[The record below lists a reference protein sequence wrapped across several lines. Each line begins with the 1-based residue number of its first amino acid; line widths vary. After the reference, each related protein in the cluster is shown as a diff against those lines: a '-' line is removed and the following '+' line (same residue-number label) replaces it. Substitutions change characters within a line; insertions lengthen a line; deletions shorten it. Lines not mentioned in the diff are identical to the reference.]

1 MAAIGRDEHLLF
13 DGKTA
18 PKQKDEVLANLRKA
32 LDNRVRELLPTNAG
46 VACCHVG
53 AHRERGVQ
61 KQNSLVGPA
70 FQIAMWWRCDAEVV
84 VQFLEYVHEGWRR
97 LDSKRHREAKTVSLA
112 WIVVRVLSDDD
123 GLDFIDGAIVEG
135 CKNLWSGRIHHMMFR
150 VFLQKF
156 CLDLL
161 KIRLFELVG
170 EQF

>member
-1 MAAIGRDEHLLF
+1 
-13 DGKTA
+13 
-18 PKQKDEVLANLRKA
+18 
-32 LDNRVRELLPTNAG
+32 
-46 VACCHVG
+46 
-53 AHRERGVQ
+53 
-61 KQNSLVGPA
+61 
-70 FQIAMWWRCDAEVV
+70 MWWWCDAEIV

-112 WIVVRVLSDDD
+112 WIVVRVLSNDDC
-123 GLDFIDGAIVEG
+123 LDFIDGAIVEG
-135 CKNLWSGRIHHMMFR
+135 CKNLRSRRIHHMMLR